1 MVDSGLGRHDV
12 QLGNHGFE
20 ARPFAEPDDRDVRE
34 PRADLPPVHAAA
46 FEADVKILGEGG
58 RRPVR
63 VVEHE
68 HADTARLAV
77 PAREEQGGSS
87 GHGGEMELAGDCVDL
102 GGRPGAEEGERDV
115 ELLGPDDPDPIDV
128 REPLLLPGG
137 EAGESVGGK
146 PEGAEQAEPFIA
158 WVPPLGEH
166 AEPFITLRG

>member
-12 QLGNHGFE
+12 QLGNHGLE
-20 ARPFAEPDDRDVRE
+20 ARPFAEPDDRDVRK

-46 FEADVKILGEGG
+46 FEANVKILGEGG

-77 PAREEQGGSS
+77 PAQAKLRRSS
-87 GHGGEMELAGDCVDL
+87 GQGSTTELADDPLEL

-115 ELLGPDDPDPIDV
+115 ELLGANDPDPIDAS
-128 REPLLLPGG
+128 ELLLLPGG
-137 EAGESVGGK
+137 EAGERIAGK
-146 PEGAEQAEPFIA
+146 PEGAKKSER
-158 WVPPLGEH
+158 
-166 AEPFITLRG
+166 FITLEASRFLHTGL